1 MMRSKSVKNKKV
13 LFAGV
18 IIGIGFTLFIACG
31 IYVSDFYAATELA
44 TLSLDTD
51 EKVIYTE
58 LEDGSYIL
66 EPAEPYALD
75 KGFIFYPGGKVENI
89 AYAPL
94 VRNLAENGIS
104 CLVAKMP
111 FNLAVFD
118 MKAADRLKA
127 LYPEINEWYIGGHS
141 LGGSMAAS
149 YVYEHADEYEGV
161 VLLGSYSTADLS
173 DTDLEVLS
181 VYGSNDEVLNVDKY
195 KQYYSNL
202 PQTVIEKVI
211 EGGCHSYFGEYG
223 QQQGDGTA
231 TITSQAQQELT
242 SQLILD
248 MILN

>member
-1 MMRSKSVKNKKV
+1 MMKRKNNKKIV
-13 LFAGV
+13 IAGIV
-18 IIGIGFTLFIACG
+18 IGIVFALFVGCG
-31 IYVSDFYAATELA
+31 IYVSDFYAAAELT

-66 EPAEPYALD
+66 EPTESYSLN
-75 KGFIFYPGGKVENI
+75 KGFIFYPGGKVENT

-104 CLVAKMP
+104 CIVAKMP

-118 MKAADRLKA
+118 MKAADRLKV
-127 LYPEINEWYIGGHS
+127 LCPDINEWYIGGHS

-149 YVYEHADEYEGV
+149 YVSDHAGEYEGV

-181 VYGSNDEVLNVDKY
+181 VYGSNDEVLNIDKY

-223 QQQGDGTA
+223 EQQGDGTA

-248 MILN
+248 LILN

>member
-1 MMRSKSVKNKKV
+1 MKKQAKTSYGYADKNW
-13 LFAGV
+13 GR
-18 IIGIGFTLFIACG
+18 GFTSPW
-31 IYVSDFYAATELA
+31 VW
-44 TLSLDTD
+44 LSSNHMISNISGKKLNNSVFD
-51 EKVIYTE
+51 I
-58 LEDGSYIL
+58 G
-66 EPAEPYALD
+66 
-75 KGFIFYPGGKVENI
+75 GGKVENI

-181 VYGSNDEVLNVDKY
+181 VYGSNDEVLNIDKY

-223 QQQGDGTA
+223 QQQGDGIA
-231 TITSQAQQELT
+231 TITAQEQQELT